1 MFFRYIKALAKNFC
15 GVEII
20 DCVVTVP
27 SFYGYKERHSLI
39 QAIQMSNLNLLSFV
53 NENVAAAVNCVTENK
68 IDVSNNKTTQN
79 VLFYNVGASYTQATL
94 VRFSNLVRQIGIR
107 NETVQY
113 VNVNI

>member
-1 MFFRYIKALAKNFC
+1 
-15 GVEII
+15 
-20 DCVVTVP
+20 
-27 SFYGYKERHSLI
+27 
-39 QAIQMSNLNLLSFV
+39 MSNLNLLSFV